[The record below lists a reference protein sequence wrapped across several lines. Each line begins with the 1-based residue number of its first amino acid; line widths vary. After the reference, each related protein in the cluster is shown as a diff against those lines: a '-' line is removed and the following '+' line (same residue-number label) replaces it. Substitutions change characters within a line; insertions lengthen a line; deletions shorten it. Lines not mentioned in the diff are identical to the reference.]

1 MVHVITSCLMTDG
14 LLDLIKYGSRMLS
27 GFRFVLELLVAPR
40 ASPGAPA
47 TPQSP
52 KKEEHFP
59 IITHRTQGE
68 KISGM
73 CVLSACMF
81 KVRIDY

>member
-1 MVHVITSCLMTDG
+1 MPGAGPLYPQNPSV
-14 LLDLIKYGSRMLS
+14 GSP
-27 GFRFVLELLVAPR
+27 GFQFVLELLVAPR